1 MQTASEIL
9 TQLETGTSQPQPLQT
24 RFIEVGTAADAKRL
38 LPLVEELYRNQM
50 SGAGALDI
58 GAHAKLMNDENGRLI
73 VTASEPHLLRIE
85 ELVQQLRGK
94 HGAVLNRQLSIIALK
109 NTRMETV
116 FPGFEKL
123 LTDRMADRRYE
134 GQPKPSVVADN
145 ANNRMLV
152 TATPEQ
158 LKEIEQLVQVV
169 DLAPATQR
177 REMVVLPVRAKAP
190 TEIIALATQLLA
202 QMGGPGTDPQME
214 PKLIPDASGKQI
226 IVLATAKDLTRV
238 RELVMQLDTAT
249 TQNLARQF
257 RTVELHARTA
267 TDLTTLVTQLYTE
280 QLRGQSEPPGGAA
293 TVIADPK
300 NNRIMVSGAD
310 AEITRV
316 EAIIRQLD
324 PVGKKPMREE
334 TRVIRLKAALAAE
347 ISGLVEKSLN
357 AQSQSVKVLV
367 DARSNSLVLSGE
379 PDAVEAASKVIQQ
392 LDTPGDVQPR
402 EMRVM
407 ELKQGDAT
415 AIAALA
421 TPLVTE
427 LLKSQRGP
435 EYSLT
440 VKIIA
445 DAASNRLILSG
456 PRNELLAV
464 STIVEQLDQ
473 APEGAGGARV
483 FKLNN
488 ATAIKVVGV
497 VSTAMVRFD
506 ARNQPIRRITVSADP
521 ESNSIVVAGTRADL
535 KDAENIIQRLD
546 NEGIDPSNLEKPK
559 SMKLIEVRGDADA
572 LAALATKVFVAQ
584 SGSRVMTNLV
594 SITAN
599 GRRIIILAPCCRKS
613 RRCSSRSMPSPT
625 RPSASCTRSR

>member
-1 MQTASEIL
+1 
-9 TQLETGTSQPQPLQT
+9 
-24 RFIEVGTAADAKRL
+24 
-38 LPLVEELYRNQM
+38 
-50 SGAGALDI
+50 
-58 GAHAKLMNDENGRLI
+58 
-73 VTASEPHLLRIE
+73 
-85 ELVQQLRGK
+85 
-94 HGAVLNRQLSIIALK
+94 
-109 NTRMETV
+109 
-116 FPGFEKL
+116 
-123 LTDRMADRRYE
+123 
-134 GQPKPSVVADN
+134 
-145 ANNRMLV
+145 
-152 TATPEQ
+152 
-158 LKEIEQLVQVV
+158 
-169 DLAPATQR
+169 
-177 REMVVLPVRAKAP
+177 
-190 TEIIALATQLLA
+190 
-202 QMGGPGTDPQME
+202 
-214 PKLIPDASGKQI
+214 
-226 IVLATAKDLTRV
+226 
-238 RELVMQLDTAT
+238 MQLDTAT

-435 EYSLT
+435 EYSPT

-473 APEGAGGARV
+473 APRAR
-483 FKLNN
+483 
-488 ATAIKVVGV
+488 AARESSS
-497 VSTAMVRFD
+497 STT
-506 ARNQPIRRITVSADP
+506 PP
-521 ESNSIVVAGTRADL
+521 
-535 KDAENIIQRLD
+535 
-546 NEGIDPSNLEKPK
+546 PSR
-559 SMKLIEVRGDADA
+559 SWA
-572 LAALATKVFVAQ
+572 
-584 SGSRVMTNLV
+584 
-594 SITAN
+594 
-599 GRRIIILAPCCRKS
+599 
-613 RRCSSRSMPSPT
+613 SSRTRWCALTPATSPSAASPSP
-625 RPSASCTRSR
+625 PTRSRTASSWPARGRT